1 MDTMTTTDLYTPVLL
16 THIAET
22 YLMTYPA
29 EHARITRAIALVEAG
44 HVTLL
49 PSGHAVVKSQRGQ
62 AVYTVNG
69 HCNCFDRSAT
79 YFCKHR
85 LAKTFARK
93 LACLTRK
100 ARYALYLD
108 AMTGEQVPGLA
119 WPSLDG
125 EKIVYC
131 PEADVYTTRTLVF
144 TAVELSKLVLL
155 SHLDTDKE

>member
-1 MDTMTTTDLYTPVLL
+1 MDTITIHLMYTHELL
-16 THIAET
+16 AYVADT
-22 YLMTYPA
+22 YHATYPS
-29 EHARITRAIALVEAG
+29 ESARIARAVALVEAG
-44 HVTLL
+44 HVTLQL
-49 PSGHAVVKSQRGQ
+49 DGTATVHSQKGQ

-93 LACLTRK
+93 LVCLTRK

-108 AMTGEQVPGLA
+108 PVTGEQVPGLA

-125 EKIVYC
+125 TKILYC
-131 PEADVYTTRTLVF
+131 PEADVYKTRTF
-144 TAVELSKLVLL
+144 ACAAAELVLL
-155 SHLDTDKE
+155 DHLDTL